1 MRCANPIIASFLLI
15 AFGSRA
21 LAQTTAPAGD
31 AALHMLRSEDQY
43 QENELRVLVPDHLA
57 PGKKYPVLYV
67 LPVYPG
73 AKPAATA
80 IEQARV
86 DDLHNRF
93 QVICVSPAFDRMPWY
108 ADHATDRHL

>member
-1 MRCANPIIASFLLI
+1 MRCANAIILSVLLI
-15 AFGSRA
+15 AFGDRA
-21 LAQTTAPAGD
+21 FPQTTALTGE
-31 AALHMLRSEDQY
+31 AAIHTLRSEDQY
-43 QENELRVLVPDHLA
+43 QENELRVLVPDHVV

-80 IEQARV
+80 IEQARA

-93 QVICVSPAFDRMPWY
+93 QVICVSPAF
-108 ADHATDRHL
+108 